1 MATLKDFSNIIEQVY
16 PLRLTVHGISKPGTG
31 KTETGFQTAERMAR
45 KYNEPFGIHTVHL
58 SCLDSIDAEG
68 IRFVD
73 YHVVEQDG
81 KTIKVPVSAATR
93 SPLMPSLNA
102 PRRGLVFLDELMQ
115 ATQDVLKPVARF
127 INERKIGNY
136 ELPPGWGIIAASNRA
151 EDKSG
156 VVRGMSFLTN
166 RYMRVDI
173 DGDLDC
179 WVEWAMTHD
188 VHPYVIG
195 FVKFK
200 KGDVFSAKVPD
211 DPDMP
216 FMTPR
221 SIVRAGKVLTVIDDL
236 ALANIAV
243 SGLIGKGAGAEL
255 MAFVRMADQ
264 LPSYEQIVA
273 KPTTT
278 PVPKAPDA
286 RYAVTQMIASRV
298 QPEDATAVF
307 TWLEGMPKEFQVSCL
322 KDSMSRPDLIT
333 GGLMSNPAFHKWVQ
347 KNSHIVLEAN
357 S

>member
-1 MATLKDFSNIIEQVY
+1 MATLKDFSRIIEQTY
-16 PLRLTVHGISKPGTG
+16 PLRITVHARSKPGTG
-31 KTETGFQTAERMAR
+31 KTEVTHQTVARMA
-45 KYNEPFGIHTVHL
+45 KAYNEPFGIHPVHL

-68 IRFVD
+68 IR
-73 YHVVEQDG
+73 YVERVEVDG
-81 KTIKVPVSAATR
+81 KIIPISAATR
-93 SPLMPSLNA
+93 SPLLPPLNA
-102 PRRGLVFLDELMQ
+102 PRRGFVFLDELMQ

-127 INERKIGNY
+127 IHERKIGDHS
-136 ELPPGWGIIAASNRA
+136 LPPGWGIICASNRH

-166 RYMRVDI
+166 RQLIVDI
-173 DGDLDC
+173 DGNLDG
-179 WVEWAMTHD
+179 WVEWAMANE
-188 VHPYVIG
+188 VHPYIIG

-211 DPDMP
+211 DPDVP

-221 SIVRAGKVLTVIDDL
+221 SIVQAGRVLTVVDDL
-236 ALANIAV
+236 MLASIAV
-243 SGLIGKGAGAEL
+243 TGLVGKGSAAEL
-255 MAFVRMADQ
+255 MAFIRMADQ

-273 KPTTT
+273 KPKST

-286 RYAVTQMIASRV
+286 CYAVTQMIASRV
-298 QPEDATAVF
+298 QPEDALAVF
-307 TWLEGMPKEFQVSCL
+307 TWLEGLPKEFQVTCL
-322 KDSMSRPDLIT
+322 KDSMARPDLIT